1 MQLYQGVINYMLL
14 QAWCAQHHQGDLSA
28 TPDKHEAFGV
38 YLFNEA
44 NSDVSLTEPGRFY
57 QNPFSYISRQLI
69 LRHGY
74 AEPEYNPLKSKQHD
88 QRKSQLKQLDRDRAN
103 P

>member
-1 MQLYQGVINYMLL
+1 MQLYQGMIKHMLL

-28 TPDKHEAFGV
+28 TPDKHEAFAV
-38 YLFNEA
+38 YLCNEA
-44 NSDVSLTEPGRFY
+44 MSLISLTEPGRFY
-57 QNPFSYISRQLI
+57 QNPVSYIFRQLV

-74 AEPEYNPLKSKQHD
+74 AAPDYDPLKSEQHK
-88 QRKSQLKQLDRDRAN
+88 QRKSQLEQLYRDRVN